1 MLAVV
6 KTHHTQG
13 IDRADFRVEG
23 SAVPEWLVDLL
34 KKKFP
39 TLKIEKDDDALV
51 DIKNSAWYRR
61 MSARQTPAQSL
72 RIMRTAAGLT
82 QVAVARKTG
91 ILKQNISAM
100 EKGTRKITL
109 ASAQKLAKAIG
120 TSFSMFYKDF

>member
-1 MLAVV
+1 M

-23 SAVPEWLVDLL
+23 PAVPEWLVE
-34 KKKFP
+34 
-39 TLKIEKDDDALV
+39 IENDDDALV

-109 ASAQKLAKAIG
+109 ASAHRLAKAIG
-120 TSFSMFYKDF
+120 TSYNMFYRDF